1 MARKYKVV
9 QCPECTEYT
18 YVPEGTHRN
27 HCPRCKAK
35 VFLHKLEGIVVES
48 SKAAQHI
55 VQEYQ
60 YTMHGI
66 VKPTHLSES
75 QNPVKQ
81 VLQILRRHRS
91 EYPEWLPL
99 HELFQQCM
107 DAGLLPKQVHEAI
120 DLLTAE
126 GFLEKREDTIRAI
139 PLN

>member
-9 QCPECTEYT
+9 QCPECREYT
-18 YVPEGTHRN
+18 YIPEGAHRN
-27 HCPRCKAK
+27 FCPRCNVK
-35 VFLHKLEGIVVES
+35 VLLHKLEGVVVES
-48 SKAAQHI
+48 SKTAQSV

-60 YTMHGI
+60 YKMHGM
-66 VKPTHLSES
+66 VKPNHLGEN

-81 VLQILRRHRS
+81 VLKILRSHRS

-99 HELFQQCM
+99 HELFQQCI